1 MECIFSSRFVHKLF
15 LFFAPGKKKDFF
27 VFGKDYLDQNEAS
40 PFFVLF
46 VLFEVIVQL
55 CWHAS
60 LVQELILLSIRLLE
74 QSTYIFFHKEK
85 GCVFDERNFK
95 NLFSIRKEQF
105 HFFPISV
112 CWAPILQLFRRC
124 PGSNYCRH
132 VAGIL
137 MIIGKPPGLVGAEQ
151 PVCQAKK
158 ILQAILRIENNFE
171 GIYSSS
177 QELKQIT
184 RNWMFLLHC

>member
-1 MECIFSSRFVHKLF
+1 MSWITLECIFSPRFVHKLF

-74 QSTYIFFHKEK
+74 QSTCICFYKKRACIWRKKFYLFFDKEGAIAFFSYQRLLGAYSAVIQK
-85 GCVFDERNFK
+85 VSREQLLQVCGSYFDDTR
-95 NLFSIRKEQF
+95 Q
-105 HFFPISV
+105 V
-112 CWAPILQLFRRC
+112 
-124 PGSNYCRH
+124 
-132 VAGIL
+132 
-137 MIIGKPPGLVGAEQ
+137 IGKPPDWSELSSRYVKR
-151 PVCQAKK
+151 KK
-158 ILQAILRIENNFE
+158 DCKRF
-171 GIYSSS
+171 
-177 QELKQIT
+177 
-184 RNWMFLLHC
+184 